1 MKAVILEGNSV
12 NPGDISWEPVTSLC
26 DVTIYGNTLESEK
39 WDRIGGHAIVLINK
53 VPMTREVFERFPEVR
68 YVGVCATGYNVV
80 DTEAAKEHGV
90 VVTNIPAYSTD
101 SVCQFTW
108 AFILNLASRIGLHNE
123 CVRNGDWVKS
133 DMFCFWKESPV
144 ELTRKTLG
152 IFGFGSIGRKV
163 AAAAPAF
170 GMDVLV
176 HTKHPEKYADY
187 AGEHLRFVS
196 EEELF
201 AGSDVLTFHC
211 PLTPETK
218 GIVNKKNIDVMK
230 DGVIL
235 VNLSRGPVI
244 DEADVAEALRSGKI
258 AAFGGDVISEEPM
271 KENNPLRTAP
281 NCYLT
286 PHIAWATREAR
297 IRLVDI
303 AAGNLK
309 GFLEGKPVN
318 VVN

>member
-39 WDRIGGHAIVLINK
+39 WDRIGGHEIVLINK
-53 VPMTREVFERFPEVR
+53 VPLTREVFERFPEVR

-108 AFILNLASRIGLHNE
+108 AYILNLASRIGLHNE

-144 ELTRKTLG
+144 ELTGKTLG

-176 HTKHPEKYADY
+176 HTKHPEKYTEY

-196 EEELF
+196 EQELF

-271 KENNPLRTAP
+271 KESNPLRTAP

>member
-26 DVTIYGNTLESEK
+26 ETTIYGNTLESEK
-39 WDRIGGHAIVLINK
+39 WDRIAGHEVVLTNK
-53 VPMTREVFERFPEVR
+53 VPMTREVFERFPEIR

-80 DTEAAKEHGV
+80 DVEAAKEHGV

-101 SVCQFTW
+101 SVTQFTW
-108 AFILNLASRIGLHNE
+108 AYILNLASRIGMHNE
-123 CVRNGDWVKS
+123 SVRKGDWTRS
-133 DMFCFWKESPV
+133 ECFCYWIESPV
-144 ELTRKTLG
+144 ELTGKTLG
-152 IFGFGSIGRKV
+152 VYGFGTIGRKV

-170 GMDVLV
+170 GMDVIV
-176 HTKHPEKYADY
+176 CTKHPEKYTDY
-187 AGEHLRFVS
+187 AGEHLRFVT
-196 EEELF
+196 EEEF
-201 AGSDVLTFHC
+201 WAGADVLTFHC

-218 GIVNKKNIDVMK
+218 GIVNKKTIAAMK

-235 VNLSRGPVI
+235 INLSRGPVI
-244 DEADVAEALRSGKI
+244 DEADVAEALASGKI

-271 KENNPLRTAP
+271 KESNPLLGAP

-303 AAGNLK
+303 AAANLK
-309 GFLEGKPVN
+309 GFLEGQPVN

>member
-39 WDRIGGHAIVLINK
+39 WDRIGGHEIVLINK

-108 AFILNLASRIGLHNE
+108 AYILNLASRIGLHNE

-144 ELTRKTLG
+144 ELTGKTLG

-176 HTKHPEKYADY
+176 HTKHPEKYTEY

-196 EEELF
+196 EQELF

-218 GIVNKKNIDVMK
+218 GIVNRKNIDVMK

-271 KENNPLRTAP
+271 KESNPLRTAP

>member
-39 WDRIGGHAIVLINK
+39 WDRIGGHEIVLINK

>member
-12 NPGDISWEPVTSLC
+12 NPGDIRWEPVTSLC

-39 WDRIGGHAIVLINK
+39 WDRIGGHEIVLINK

-108 AFILNLASRIGLHNE
+108 AYILNLASRIGLHNE

-144 ELTRKTLG
+144 ELTGKTLG

-271 KENNPLRTAP
+271 KESNPLRTAP

>member
-39 WDRIGGHAIVLINK
+39 WDRIGGHEIVLINK

-108 AFILNLASRIGLHNE
+108 AYILNLASRIGLHNE

-144 ELTRKTLG
+144 ELTGKTLG

-176 HTKHPEKYADY
+176 HTKHPEKYTEY

-196 EEELF
+196 EQELF